1 MRCEKCNQEIDE
13 KTGKCNQCG
22 EIMSENI
29 RVLTPEEKSHYHG
42 VTIDTNDNREDIREE
57 NINQQYYRE
66 RVNQRVYVKSVNLN
80 QSSWVSKI
88 AIFLIIA
95 AIAAFMVFIALPVV
109 LIGIGVGIVV
119 WLVLSFLKG

>member
-1 MRCEKCNQEIDE
+1 MRCVKCNQELDE
-13 KTGKCNQCG
+13 KTGKCSQCG
-22 EIMSENI
+22 EMMTENI

-42 VTIDTNDNREDIREE
+42 VTIDTGDNREE
-57 NINQQYYRE
+57 NINQQYYQERE
-66 RVNQRVYVKSVNLN
+66 NQRVYVRSVNLN
-80 QSSWVSKI
+80 QPSWISKI

-95 AIAAFMVFIALPVV
+95 AIAAFIVFIALPVV